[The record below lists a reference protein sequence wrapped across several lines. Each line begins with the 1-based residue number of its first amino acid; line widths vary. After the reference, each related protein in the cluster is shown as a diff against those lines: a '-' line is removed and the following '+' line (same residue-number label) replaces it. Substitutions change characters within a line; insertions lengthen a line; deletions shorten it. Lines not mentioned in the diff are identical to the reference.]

1 MTTKR
6 ELCTYV
12 QQKLQTAMGLRM
24 PALLAEPKNQ
34 FESIRGPVSNPILNL
49 VHNDT
54 AQSVK
59 DSRSDIVLI
68 KQATGGNSNMDT

>member
-1 MTTKR
+1 M
-6 ELCTYV
+6 
-12 QQKLQTAMGLRM
+12 LRM
-24 PALLAEPKNQ
+24 RMVEPKNQ
-34 FESIRGPVSNPILNL
+34 FESIRGPISNAILNL

-68 KQATGGNSNMDT
+68 KQATCENSNMDT

>member
-1 MTTKR
+1 MR
-6 ELCTYV
+6 
-12 QQKLQTAMGLRM
+12 LRIPTEM
-24 PALLAEPKNQ
+24 AEPENQ
-34 FESIRGPVSNPILNL
+34 FESIRGPISNAILNL

-68 KQATGGNSNMDT
+68 KQATGGNSKVHIF